1 MRSIIVRCLA
11 AASIAGLVTPP
22 VFASNLPSMPPL
34 KTGLWETTMERM
46 DAKGN
51 HVETGSERMQKT
63 MQNMPPEARAQMLA
77 MMKARGMDPGNG
89 AIRTCMTKEQFTP
102 AYFDA
107 MMAGTSCKVSFTTR
121 TLAHWKWHTS
131 CATLN
136 IESDGDTTFSS
147 PEGYS
152 TKAVSTSGVMG
163 KQIVS
168 SMTVTSKWLGSS
180 CGDIKPIEATP

>member
-11 AASIAGLVTPP
+11 AASVAGLVTPP
-22 VFASNLPSMPPL
+22 VFAGDMPSMPPL
-34 KTGLWETTMERM
+34 KTGLWETTMQQM

-51 HVETGSERMQKT
+51 HLESGSERMQKT
-63 MQNMPPEARAQMLA
+63 MRNMPPEARAQMQA
-77 MMKARGMDPGNG
+77 MMKARGMDPSNG
-89 AIRTCMTKEQFTP
+89 AIRTCMTREQFTQ

-131 CATLN
+131 CASLK

-152 TKAVSTSGVMG
+152 TQAVSTSGATG
-163 KQIVS
+163 KQIIS
-168 SMTVTSKWLGSS
+168 SMTVTSKWLGPS
-180 CGDIKPIEATP
+180 CGDIKPIAPKP